1 MPNWRVWSRKLW
13 TRRCSTPGPYRL
25 AVNWTGYQL
34 REIQIVSGNR
44 DPIHKYHI
52 YRLLTDLPIVKHPAK
67 AQEEDD
73 EEAELAKLRAE
84 MAM

>member
-1 MPNWRVWSRKLW
+1 M
-13 TRRCSTPGPYRL
+13 RRCSTPGSYRW

-34 REIQIVSGNR
+34 RGIQIVSGNR
-44 DPIHKYHI
+44 ILYAHITYHS
-52 YRLLTDLPIVKHPAK
+52 LTDLSIVKHPAK